1 MNKLI
6 LDDYFA
12 RFDKARQGAAQKEAL
27 HELFSEELVFVLNGQ
42 EIKGKSNW
50 RAFID
55 KVYQSNEQLVH
66 MYNGWEQQ
74 EDGTYQTRWAI
85 CGKRFETGVYTEEGM
100 DIARL
105 DDQGKIVYL
114 ENVPDNT
121 AFFS

>member
-12 RFDKARQGAAQKEAL
+12 RFDDARQGAAQKEAL

>member
-1 MNKLI
+1 MI

-12 RFDKARQGAAQKEAL
+12 RFDEARNGATQKEAL
-27 HELFSEELVFVLNGQ
+27 HELFSEELIFVLNGR
-42 EIKGKSNW
+42 EIKGKENW
-50 RAFID
+50 RAFIE
-55 KVYQSNEQLVH
+55 KVYETNEQLVH

-74 EDGTYQTRWAI
+74 ADGTYQTRWAI

-105 DDQGKIVYL
+105 DEQGKIVYL

-121 AFFS
+121 AFFN